1 MTTGGKVVGL
11 VSLVGFV
18 GIVLPVDVFRVVVRL
33 VGFDVV
39 PFDGV
44 VLSVAFRVV
53 VGFDVVPF
61 VGFDVDVFKVLVEN
75 EVSVVGPQLQAVV
88 GFRVVIV

>member
-1 MTTGGKVVGL
+1 LSTGGKVVDL

-39 PFDGV
+39 PFVGFVGVVPLVDDVFGVVVRLVGLDVVRFVGV
-44 VLSVAFRVV
+44 VL
-53 VGFDVVPF
+53 
-61 VGFDVDVFKVLVEN
+61 
-75 EVSVVGPQLQAVV
+75 
-88 GFRVVIV
+88 